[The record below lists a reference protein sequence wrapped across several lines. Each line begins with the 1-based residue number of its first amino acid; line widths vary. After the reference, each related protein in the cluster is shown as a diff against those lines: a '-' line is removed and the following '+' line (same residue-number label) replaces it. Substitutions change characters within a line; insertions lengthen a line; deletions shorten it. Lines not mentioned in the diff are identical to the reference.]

1 MKPRERKPEEEIQPM
16 SIRITSSLR
25 PGDLFTTDGKD
36 VWELESFY
44 DLPSFTMHN
53 LRTGQRENFG
63 QGGLMADRYIALAA
77 IEPFVVLK

>member
-1 MKPRERKPEEEIQPM
+1 M
-16 SIRITSSLR
+16 SIRMTLSLR

-63 QGGLMADRYIALAA
+63 QGGLMADRYVALAPVDPL
-77 IEPFVVLK
+77 EVLT